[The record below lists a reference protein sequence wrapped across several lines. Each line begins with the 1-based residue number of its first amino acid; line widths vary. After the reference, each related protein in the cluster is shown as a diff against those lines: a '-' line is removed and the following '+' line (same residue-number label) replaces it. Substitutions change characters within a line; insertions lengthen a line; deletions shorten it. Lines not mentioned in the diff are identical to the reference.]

1 MNLTVASLLIASVPL
16 TSAMAQKHKAPAK
29 APSEV
34 EITSE
39 PNHHLVLQN
48 SYVRVFQV
56 EAPPHASTLMHRHRH
71 DYIFVT
77 LGTTEIS
84 NEVPGKA
91 PARMKLQDGE
101 TRFVPGN
108 FAHVVRNLSDTPF
121 RNVTIELLRAQK
133 ADPAEQDDDRS
144 LHVLHGGTQD
154 VLFVKDGVRVSEVE
168 LQTAGVEPKHHHA
181 WPRLVVAITDLTFRN
196 DQVGKPPSNIEMKSG
211 DVKWLDGG
219 MTHTITNVGP
229 KDAKFVM
236 LEF

>member
-1 MNLTVASLLIASVPL
+1 MNVTVASLLIACLLV
-16 TSAMAQKHKAPAK
+16 TAQKHKAPAK
-29 APSEV
+29 TPSEV

-39 PNHHLVLQN
+39 PNHHLAFQN

-77 LGTTEIS
+77 LGTSEIS

-91 PARMKLQDGE
+91 PVTQKLQDGE

-108 FAHVVRNLSDTPF
+108 FAHIVRNLADSPF

-133 ADPAEQDDDRS
+133 ADEAKPEDERS
-144 LHVLHGGTQD
+144 LHVLRGGTEE

-181 WPRLVVAITDLTFRN
+181 GPRLVVAVTDLTFRN
-196 DQVGKPPSNIEMKSG
+196 DEVGKPPSNIEMKSG
-211 DVKWLDGG
+211 DVKWLEGG
-219 MTHTITNVGP
+219 MTHTITNVGE
-229 KDAKFVM
+229 KGAKFVM